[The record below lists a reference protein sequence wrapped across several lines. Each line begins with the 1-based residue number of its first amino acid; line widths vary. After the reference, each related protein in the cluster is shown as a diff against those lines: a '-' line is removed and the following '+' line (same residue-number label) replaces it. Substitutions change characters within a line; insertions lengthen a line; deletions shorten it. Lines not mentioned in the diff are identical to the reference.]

1 MTEPWLERARPLLQS
16 AAPAVLTTY
25 RANGEAHVS
34 PVWFRWHDDA
44 FEVVVAEGDA
54 KLHRLERDPRCSLLI
69 FEAVPPFR
77 GVEASG
83 VAELIR
89 GDATPVRTAISG
101 QYLGG
106 VDQGERY
113 AEARRPKPGVVV
125 RLKPADVRVWDLADI
140 LPE

>member
-1 MTEPWLERARPLLQS
+1 LQS

-44 FEVVVAEGDA
+44 FEVVIAEGDA
-54 KLHRLERDPRCSLLI
+54 KLGRLERDPRCALLV

-77 GVEASG
+77 GAEASG
-83 VAELIR
+83 VAELIH

-101 QYLGG
+101 RYLGG
-106 VDQGERY
+106 EEQGERY
-113 AEARRPKPGVVV
+113 AEARRSKPGVVL
-125 RLKPADVRVWDLADI
+125 RLVPAKVKAWDLADI
-140 LPE
+140 LPR